1 MSRSSHAAV
10 LYAALGAV
18 HVAAAA
24 LRRPWVEVAT
34 KPLLLP
40 ALALYA
46 MAAHRERGTRCSR
59 RLLLSLALACAGGA
73 ALRWQSATG
82 LTVGMGFFFAAYAIY
97 TAEFIRSYAARRPR
111 WWLRWLVPIGYGTA
125 VTGTMAW
132 LWRGLG
138 DRGVAV
144 PMAGYAGLMA
154 VMASTAVAWGWRT
167 GLGAGLLLASDT
179 LIGVGLAGTA
189 ALPGESA
196 WVMATYLAGLG
207 LVVDGWTTYARP
219 RSATVDSRQS
229 PATVEGGPLWTV
241 SINADGVVR
250 LVPDHPSYVHS

>member
-24 LRRPWVEVAT
+24 LRRRWVEVVT

-46 MAAHRERGTRCSR
+46 IAAHRERGARVSR

-73 ALRWQSATG
+73 ALRVPGAVG
-82 LTVGMGFFFAAYAIY
+82 LTVGMGFFFVAYTIY
-97 TAEFIRSYAARRPR
+97 TAEFIRSYLAGHPRR
-111 WWLRWLVPIGYGTA
+111 WTRWLVPIGYGTA
-125 VTGTMAW
+125 VTTVMAG
-132 LWRGLG
+132 LWRGLA

-167 GLGAGLLLASDT
+167 GLGAGLLLASDA
-179 LIGVGLAGTA
+179 LIGIGLTEA
-189 ALPGESA
+189 AQVPGQPA
-196 WVMATYLAGLG
+196 WVMATYLLGLG
-207 LVVDGWTTYARP
+207 LVVDGWTARVRQPSAP
-219 RSATVDSRQS
+219 RSETR
-229 PATVEGGPLWTV
+229 L
-241 SINADGVVR
+241 AD
-250 LVPDHPSYVHS
+250 LVAA